1 MLPEVTTDV
10 HHGDWLD
17 VLQSI
22 GSESIDLVYLDPPF
36 FTQKTHRLRTRDR
49 TREFS
54 FDDLWATHAE
64 YAAFLHRG
72 LEQVYRVLSR
82 TGSLFLHCDR
92 NASHIARLLLDEV
105 LGPQSFKSEII
116 WHYRRWSNSR
126 KGLLPA
132 HQTIYYY
139 TKSKTEYTFNTIW
152 TDYSPSTNVD
162 QVLQRRVRDDF
173 NKVIYQRD
181 KSGKVVTNGGKK
193 GVLLGDVWDIPYLN
207 PKAKERIGYP
217 TQKPLLLLERIVSM
231 TTDEGDWILD
241 PFCGSGTTLVAAKR
255 LGRNAVGIDISPD
268 AVEITKRRLQTL
280 VKSESNLL
288 NHGRDAYRNADEDA
302 LSFLKGLNYVPV
314 QRNSGIDAILR
325 EGLHGSPITVR
336 VQREDETTFE
346 AAYKLYHASKDKNV
360 LVMFLVSIRRL
371 DRSLLEDYLPP
382 GVILIDTPASSI
394 QKHLE
399 VLQDSLPSK
408 QSCGVPLHT

>member
-17 VLQSI
+17 VLQSV

-54 FDDLWATHAE
+54 FNDLWSSHAD
-64 YAAFLHRG
+64 YAEFLYSG
-72 LEQVYRVLSR
+72 LEEVYRVLSR
-82 TGSLFLHCDR
+82 TGSFFLHCDR
-92 NASHIARLLLDEV
+92 NASHIARLLLDEI
-105 LGPQSFKSEII
+105 LGSRSFKSEII

-162 QVLQRRVRDDF
+162 QVLQRRVRDEF
-173 NKVIYQRD
+173 NKVVYQRD
-181 KSGKVVTNGGKK
+181 ESGNVVTGGGKK
-193 GVLLGDVWDIPYLN
+193 GVQLGDVWDIPYLN

-217 TQKPLLLLERIVSM
+217 TQKPLILLERIIGM
-231 TTDEGDWILD
+231 TTDEGDWVLD

-255 LGRNAVGIDISPD
+255 LGRNAIGIDISPD
-268 AVEITKRRLQTL
+268 AVEITRHRLQNL
-280 VKSESNLL
+280 VKSESNLI
-288 NHGRDAYRNADEDA
+288 NHGRNAYRNADEDA

-314 QRNSGIDAILR
+314 QRNNGIDAILR
-325 EGLHGSPITVR
+325 EGLHGSPITIR
-336 VQREDETTFE
+336 IQREGETTNE
-346 AAYKLYHASKDKNV
+346 AAFKLYHASRDKNV
-360 LVMFLVSIRRL
+360 FVMFLVSTGCQK
-371 DRSLLEDYLPP
+371 RSLLKDNLPP
-382 GVILIDTPASSI
+382 GVILIDTPASGI

-399 VLQDSLPSK
+399 ALQDS
-408 QSCGVPLHT
+408 VPVTLSGEASLHT

>member
-22 GSESIDLVYLDPPF
+22 GSIDLVYLDPPF

-92 NASHIARLLLDEV
+92 NG
-105 LGPQSFKSEII
+105 LGRSSWSPGRKSFGTTADGPIRGRVFSLPI
-116 WHYRRWSNSR
+116 RRSTTTLS
-126 KGLLPA
+126 
-132 HQTIYYY
+132 I
-139 TKSKTEYTFNTIW
+139 
-152 TDYSPSTNVD
+152 PSTDRRLFTLDVD

-173 NKVIYQRD
+173 NVIYQRD

-231 TTDEGDWILD
+231 TTILD

-268 AVEITKRRLQTL
+268 AVEIRRLQTL

-371 DRSLLEDYLPP
+371 DRSLLEDNLPP